1 MGKPVKTRHAGEMM
15 ADKRLTLRAP
25 VDAFSQ
31 AMESVLR
38 ENDHK
43 GGWGECAPHW
53 LLHRLCEELA
63 ELVETLDPG
72 EHGRVAR
79 AKVVQHLHDAGWLL
93 YASGLGLKPTNP
105 TLTRIESAD
114 VANFAMM
121 IADVCGGLKDV
132 PCRPDTEREKRRVD
146 HLDEMLNSAHDL
158 IERAYEATGSPKGSD
173 VPLDEEVR
181 RMRKL
186 LEEHGLA

>member
-1 MGKPVKTRHAGEMM
+1 MM
-15 ADKRLTLRAP
+15 AYKRLTLRAP

-31 AMESVLR
+31 EMESVLR

-43 GGWGECAPHW
+43 GGWSECAPHW
-53 LLHRLCEELA
+53 LMRRLCEEFA
-63 ELVETLDPG
+63 ELVQTFDAG
-72 EHGRVAR
+72 QHHRAVV

-93 YASGLGLKPTNP
+93 YASGLGLKSSNP

-121 IADVCGGLKDV
+121 IADVCGGLKNV
-132 PCRPDTEREKRRVD
+132 PGRPDSEREKRRVE
-146 HLDEMLNSAHDL
+146 HLDEMLCKAQGL
-158 IERAYEATGSPKGSD
+158 IERAYEATGSLNGSD

-181 RMRKL
+181 RMRRL
-186 LEEHGLA
+186 LDEHGLK